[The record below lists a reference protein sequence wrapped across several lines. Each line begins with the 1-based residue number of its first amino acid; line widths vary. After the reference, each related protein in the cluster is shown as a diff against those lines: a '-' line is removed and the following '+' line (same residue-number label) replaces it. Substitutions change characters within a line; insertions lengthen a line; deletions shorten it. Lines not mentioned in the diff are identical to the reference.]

1 MNVPARLRHAIQP
14 SGVRRHAS
22 WCAAALVVAGLAQV
36 AAAQP
41 APAGTPAAAPQ
52 STPEAIP
59 EAPPD
64 PAPEPAKPVV
74 KVDDDGKRT
83 TATGAVI
90 LEGEDK
96 TGTEIGLLP
105 LIGGDTDNGF
115 GVGAIGSIA
124 SFDKGYS
131 PYKWQV
137 QFATFI
143 AARDSI
149 TSPSYED
156 AFVNIIVPQLMDGRL
171 RVELRP
177 SFTRET
183 ALHFYGYGNQ
193 INIPT
198 TIDRTRDTYTR
209 LHPQLAG
216 LTRWRLHRDS
226 AWSAL
231 LGGQYLYNQISYAAS
246 STIGQQA
253 PMINPVG
260 ERAHSVLRLETGIVY
275 DTRDNEIA
283 PHRGMYHTLE
293 FRVSPHLGDA
303 FPYHYEQ
310 LDLQFRFYRTVSP
323 RNVLAFRAVGD
334 VLLGYVPFY
343 ELSRYEDTSAL
354 GGSLAIRGVPGYAF
368 YGKVKL
374 FGNLELRTH
383 VTNFKLFDRRFKF
396 GVASFIDGGR
406 LWSDLRFSHPEL
418 DGHGLGL
425 HYGIGGGIRL
435 QQGRAFLVRADLAW
449 SPDASP
455 IAGYVLAD
463 HIF

>member
-1 MNVPARLRHAIQP
+1 VNVPARLRHAIQP
-14 SGVRRHAS
+14 SGVRRRAS
-22 WCAAALVVAGLAQV
+22 WCAAALVVAGLAQT

-41 APAGTPAAAPQ
+41 APAGTPAATPQ
-52 STPEAIP
+52 STPEAPP
-59 EAPPD
+59 EAPPN
-64 PAPEPAKPVV
+64 PASEPAKPVI

-246 STIGQQA
+246 STIGQEA

-374 FGNLELRTH
+374 FGNIELRTH
-383 VTNFKLFDRRFKF
+383 VTNFKLLDRRFKF

-435 QQGRAFLVRADLAW
+435 QQGRAFLVRADIAW